1 MNILKRLWTEESG
14 QGATEYMLII
24 GVIVIAIIAAAYVFV
39 EPFQDGVE
47 NLGNR
52 IKAALSGGTSARG
65 ELN

>member
-1 MNILKRLWTEESG
+1 MELLRRLWKEEDG

-24 GVIVIAIIAAAYVFV
+24 GVIVIAVIAAAYVFI

-47 NLGNR
+47 ALGDR

-65 ELN
+65 ELD

>member
-1 MNILKRLWTEESG
+1 MNVLRRLWAEESG

-39 EPFQDGVE
+39 EPFQEGVE

-65 ELN
+65 TLD